1 MEYIEV
7 DDVDNAKNLLD
18 SVEKYVGK
26 GSVVYS
32 EVTRLLKDGFDA
44 KDIAGELIRLMNEP
58 SKDESSD

>member
-7 DDVDNAKNLLD
+7 DEVDNAKNLLE

-32 EVTRLLKDGFDA
+32 EVTRLLKEGFDA
-44 KDIAGELIRLMNEP
+44 KEIAGELIRLMNE
-58 SKDESSD
+58 SSEDESSD